1 MGLTSLEEINKLL
14 SNEEKNLFC
23 QKEKRRKKLATQNY
37 HTRLEITRIDL
48 SVFGFGPLALSVP
61 KGHIS
66 VHQF

>member
-48 SVFGFGPLALSVP
+48 SVFGFGPLAL
-61 KGHIS
+61 
-66 VHQF
+66 